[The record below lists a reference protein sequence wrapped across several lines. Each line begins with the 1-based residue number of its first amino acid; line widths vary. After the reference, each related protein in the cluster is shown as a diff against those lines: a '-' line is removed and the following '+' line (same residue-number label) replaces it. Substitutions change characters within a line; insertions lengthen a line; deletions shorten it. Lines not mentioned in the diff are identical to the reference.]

1 MIVQAKPRSLS
12 VKARRLRR
20 EGYVPGVI
28 YGPQVEAPVH
38 VAIREPDLEELFKH
52 ITRSTT
58 LEVRV
63 EGGETYHVF
72 LKDIQVDPI
81 TDRFLHVDFYVPEP
95 GRKLV
100 LLVPVKLV
108 GTAPGVKEGGVLEHV
123 HEYIEVEGLPRRIPP
138 YFEVDISNLGLDDT
152 IVIGDLEWDDEL
164 RPLHPLDDP
173 IVTVLAPKA
182 VKLEVAAGEAQEA
195 GEAAPEGEEA
205 AEEGEAKG

>member
-100 LLVPVKLV
+100 LLVPVKLL
-108 GTAPGVKEGGVLEHV
+108 GTAPGVKEGGILEHT

-138 YFEVDISNLGLDDT
+138 YFEVDISNLGLGDA
-152 IVIGDLEWDDEL
+152 ILIGDLEWDDEL

-173 IVTVLAPKA
+173 IVTVLAPKT
-182 VKLEVAAGEAQEA
+182 VRLEAEEAQEA
-195 GEAAPEGEEA
+195 GEAAPEGEGA
-205 AEEGEAKG
+205 AEEGEAEG

>member
-108 GTAPGVKEGGVLEHV
+108 GTAPGVKEGGILEHT

-138 YFEVDISNLGLDDT
+138 YFEVDISNLGLGDA
-152 IVIGDLEWDDEL
+152 ILIGDLEWDDEL

-173 IVTVLAPKA
+173 IVTVLAPKT
-182 VKLEVAAGEAQEA
+182 VRLEAEEAQEA
-195 GEAAPEGEEA
+195 GEAAPEGEGA
-205 AEEGEAKG
+205 AEEGEAEG

>member
-108 GTAPGVKEGGVLEHV
+108 GTAPGVKEGGILEHT

-138 YFEVDISNLGLDDT
+138 YFEVDISNLGLGDA
-152 IVIGDLEWDDEL
+152 ILIGDLEWDDEL

-173 IVTVLAPKA
+173 IVTVLAPKT
-182 VKLEVAAGEAQEA
+182 VRLEAEEAEEA
-195 GEAAPEGEEA
+195 GEAAPEGEGA
-205 AEEGEAKG
+205 AEEGEAEG